1 MMDQGAAGGATT
13 GVQRLFQ
20 CNQDKVRV
28 RGGRHLPADDAPGK
42 HVDDEGDVGKAL
54 PGRDVGEVRDP
65 QLIGAISPELPVD
78 AIKRAWR
85 LGVHDGGALRLAS
98 AHALQALQSHQPFDS
113 TARHADTF
121 PIELKP
127 DLVRTIDLQVGVP
140 NTLNL
145 RRQLCITLSTTR
157 SQGWL
162 PLTCGMKPIRGWGDL
177 QDTADRLDPKLL
189 AVLVDEGLQDLM
201 RRSSSAWA
209 KNALASF
216 KISLALRSS
225 RFSRSRSLMRWA
237 SAVETPSR

>member
-1 MMDQGAAGGATT
+1 MNQAILLGRLAVVQGLFECVEHEVCVHGTALAPTHDAAAE
-13 GVQRLFQ
+13 
-20 CNQDKVRV
+20 
-28 RGGRHLPADDAPGK
+28 
-42 HVDDEGDVGKAL
+42 HVNDEGDIDPAL